1 MFVLLAMLLYM
12 LLPML
17 VLLPNEIMLVL
28 LATLRRAVLNIMVGF
43 ELKLS
48 SWSSL
53 VSVVHL

>member
-1 MFVLLAMLLYM
+1 MLVLLPM

-28 LATLRRAVLNIMVGF
+28 LATLRRAVSNIMVGF